1 MSLTKKYMNTYGN
14 LNKVKSPRKKKTE
27 KKKSSIKV
35 REAAKKVLF

>member
-14 LNKVKSPRKKKTE
+14 LNKVKSPRKKTE

-35 REAAKKVLF
+35 REAARKVLF